1 MTLPV
6 DWRLPARGGRPLI
19 ITTSSHHHHTCSQA
33 WPGVTAQLGPPSPH
47 NLIRSHVPD
56 VLFLFHF
63 SRQGFI
69 FPWLDDGCCC
79 LRDLGAVRGPN
90 VLIRVGGAGSRA
102 LMEAHAHTTSCTA
115 ENIYLSC
122 RHNYHKA
129 TVYRRCF
136 KCLVYRFFIRIV
148 YTRARRLPST
158 SHCSCQRLRSS
169 FYFISLISFMSGCS
183 GHSFLVWCTTGM
195 TLFAI
200 LLNCLKMSI
209 YSIYWSF

>member
-1 MTLPV
+1 M
-6 DWRLPARGGRPLI
+6 WRLNSGL
-19 ITTSSHHHHTCSQA
+19 QA
-33 WPGVTAQLGPPSPH
+33 H
-47 NLIRSHVPD
+47 NLVRSHVPD
-56 VLFLFHF
+56 VLFKFYF

-79 LRDLGAVRGPN
+79 LRDLGAVWGPN

-148 YTRARRLPST
+148 YTRARCLPST
-158 SHCSCQRLRSS
+158 SHCSCQRLRSL

-183 GHSFLVWCTTGM
+183 GDSFLVWCTTGM
-195 TLFAI
+195 TLIAI
-200 LLNCLKMSI
+200 LPNCLKMSI
-209 YSIYWSF
+209 YSIYWSFKKNPTDNVELSNATSKKLDNKKASTLSCLCL